1 MRLGIYQYPQKSFC
15 ACELKVWVGRRPVLQ
30 CLADEA
36 WSQCPGRCIRFMT
49 TTDKWRWLL
58 SARYTTDA
66 IPVLR
71 ATIRPEAPVA
81 VDRLAGFRLITPAE
95 GSLVV
100 VGSTAVAD
108 ATPGEDG
115 TSTAELKVVRAAI
128 TFQSSITETVT
139 CGQSEAEALRSDHEG
154 ATTVSLHHRH
164 NSLLVCSFMLWMT
177 FVMCDNAHFV
187 TVFYRHVLTLIL
199 QYASVN

>member
-1 MRLGIYQYPQKSFC
+1 
-15 ACELKVWVGRRPVLQ
+15 
-30 CLADEA
+30 
-36 WSQCPGRCIRFMT
+36 MT
-49 TTDKWRWLL
+49 TADKWRRLL
-58 SARYTTDA
+58 SAHYTTDA

-71 ATIRPEAPVA
+71 ATIQPEVPVA
-81 VDRLAGFRLITPAE
+81 ADRLAGFRLITPAE

-139 CGQSEAEALRSDHEG
+139 CGQSEAEALRADHEV
-154 ATTVSLHHRH
+154 ATTVSLRHRH

-177 FVMCDNAHFV
+177 FVMCDDAHFV
-187 TVFYRHVLTLIL
+187 TVFL
-199 QYASVN
+199 QKCFNVNNAVCLS